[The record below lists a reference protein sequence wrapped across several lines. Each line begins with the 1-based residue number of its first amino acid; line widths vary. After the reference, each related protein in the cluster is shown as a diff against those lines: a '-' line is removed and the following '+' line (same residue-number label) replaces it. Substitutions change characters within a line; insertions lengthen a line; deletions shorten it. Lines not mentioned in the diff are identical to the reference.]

1 MLSTRSHSK
10 NIYESKRK
18 NIECYL
24 VKSEITD
31 AMNDKNYE
39 LALKLIQNVIPSTHW
54 YVCTL
59 VEIMLSLNKSI
70 H

>member
-39 LALKLIQNVIPSTHW
+39 LALKLI
-54 YVCTL
+54 
-59 VEIMLSLNKSI
+59 
-70 H
+70 